1 MGVTNLSLGKRPNG
15 WTDWHQIL
23 DPSVDSSGNG
33 RRLKQF
39 APRCPTA
46 AMGGGGLGVNNS
58 KGWEMWSNGLTDW
71 DYILQI

>member
-46 AMGGGGLGVNNS
+46 AMGGGGG
-58 KGWEMWSNGLTDW
+58 
-71 DYILQI
+71 